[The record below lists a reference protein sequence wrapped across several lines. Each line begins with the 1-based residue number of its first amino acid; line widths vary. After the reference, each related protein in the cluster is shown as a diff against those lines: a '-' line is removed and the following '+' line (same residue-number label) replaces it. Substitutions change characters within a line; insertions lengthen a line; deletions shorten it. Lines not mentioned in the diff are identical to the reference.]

1 MSLNYQ
7 EIARNL
13 KQNLEEATGPSLRSY
28 IQSISETLSKIKP
41 SSKSDQQRIEV
52 AQQHMKEVRKRARRL
67 EEQVVTLQEQIQV
80 LEENAEKNKEIVE
93 SKWLFSCRGDTPK
106 DVAKRIKNSDIVLEE
121 STIDRFLLESGVTHD
136 DWEEFKDAVKL
147 ELED

>member
-80 LEENAEKNKEIVE
+80 LEENAEK
-93 SKWLFSCRGDTPK
+93 C
-106 DVAKRIKNSDIVLEE
+106 
-121 STIDRFLLESGVTHD
+121 
-136 DWEEFKDAVKL
+136 
-147 ELED
+147 